1 MIKRPD
7 QIKLLAL
14 GLPDVPANR
23 SSDSSSSSAQTT
35 NTTTNV
41 TDRRFVN
48 DGGGAGV
55 AGDNNAVWNSV
66 STTNVSTDLGA
77 IAGAMDLAKTGIQ
90 TAHEDMTTAAGLAS
104 QTFNKATDANAAM
117 FGQNADLFRSNQDVF
132 GNVVSSN
139 QSMFGRVVDTSNDQF
154 NKVVNANDSL
164 FTVNNDQLSAN
175 RSTLMDGFN
184 KLLDA
189 SKTVMQTAQD
199 VNRTATS
206 DVQQAYAN
214 AQEISNGQ
222 KFLVAGGLVMAG
234 IVAIT
239 AMKGKL

>member
-1 MIKRPD
+1 MIKRPE

-14 GLPDVPANR
+14 GQPDVPANR
-23 SSDSSSSSAQTT
+23 SSDSSSSSAQTTNTTT

-55 AGDNNAVWNSV
+55 AGDNNNVWNSV
-66 STTNVSTDLGA
+66 STTNVTTDLGA

-90 TAHEDMTTAAGLAS
+90 TTHDNLTTAAGLAN
-104 QTFNKATDANAAM
+104 QTFNKAVDA
-117 FGQNADLFRSNQDVF
+117 
-132 GNVVSSN
+132 N
-139 QSMFGRVVDTSNDQF
+139 QSMFSQNTDTFGR
-154 NKVVNANDSL
+154 VVNANDNL
-164 FTVNNDQLSAN
+164 FATNADQLSAN
-175 RSTLMDGFN
+175 RSTLMDGFS

-189 SKTVMQTAQD
+189 SKSVMQTAQD
-199 VNRTATS
+199 VNRTATQ

-222 KFLVAGGLVMAG
+222 KFLVAGGLVIAG
-234 IVAIT
+234 IVAVT
-239 AMKGKL
+239 AMKGKVL

>member
-23 SSDSSSSSAQTT
+23 SSSSESKNETS
-35 NTTTNV
+35 TTTNV

-55 AGDNNAVWNSV
+55 SGDNNSVFNSV
-66 STTNVSTDLGA
+66 SSTVTDLGA

-90 TAHEDMTTAAGLAS
+90 ATHDSLTSAANLAD
-104 QTFNKATDANAAM
+104 QTFNKTVDSNQTM
-117 FGQNADLFRSNQDVF
+117 FGINASN
-132 GNVVSSN
+132 
-139 QSMFGRVVDTSNDQF
+139 M
-154 NKVVNANDSL
+154 
-164 FTVNNDQLSAN
+164 
-175 RSTLMDGFN
+175 MDGFS
-184 KLLDA
+184 KLIDA

-199 VNRTATS
+199 VNRTATQ

-222 KFLVAGGLVMAG
+222 KFLVAGGLVIAG
-234 IVAIT
+234 IVAVT
-239 AMKGKL
+239 AMKGKVL

>member
-1 MIKRPD
+1 MRKGGD
-7 QIKLLAL
+7 NQ
-14 GLPDVPANR
+14 
-23 SSDSSSSSAQTT
+23 SSQTT

-66 STTNVSTDLGA
+66 STTNISTDLGS

-90 TAHEDMTTAAGLAS
+90 TSHQDMTSALKLAD
-104 QTFNKATDANAAM
+104 QTFNKATDANVSM
-117 FGQNADLFRSNQDVF
+117 FGQNADLFRSNQDAF
-132 GNVVSSN
+132 GSV
-139 QSMFGRVVDTSNDQF
+139 M
-154 NKVVNANDSL
+154 NANDSL
-164 FTVNNDQLSAN
+164 FNTNVEQMSAN

-189 SKTVMQTAQD
+189 SQSVMQTAQD
-199 VNRTATS
+199 VNRTATQ

-222 KFLVAGGLVMAG
+222 KFLVAGGLVIAG
-234 IVAIT
+234 IVAVE

>member
-14 GLPDVPANR
+14 GLPDMPANR

-35 NTTTNV
+35 NTTTTV

-66 STTNVSTDLGA
+66 STTVTDLGA
-77 IAGAMDLAKTGIQ
+77 IAGAMDLAKTGLA
-90 TAHEDMTTAAGLAS
+90 TSHADMTEAANLAD
-104 QTFNKATDANAAM
+104 QTFNKAVDANQSM
-117 FGQNADLFRSNQDVF
+117 FGRNADMFRSNQDVF
-132 GNVVSSN
+132 GNVIDSN
-139 QSMFGRVVDTSNDQF
+139 RSMFNRVLDTSNDQF
-154 NKVVNANDSL
+154 NKVVNANDGL

-184 KLLDA
+184 KLIDA

>member
-14 GLPDVPANR
+14 GLPDVPVNR
-23 SSDSSSSSAQTT
+23 SSDSNSSSSQTT

-55 AGDNNAVWNSV
+55 AGDNNSVFNSI
-66 STTNVSTDLGA
+66 STTVTDLGA
-77 IAGAMDLAKTGIQ
+77 VAGAMDLAKTGIQ
-90 TAHEDMTTAAGLAS
+90 ATHDSLTSAANLAD
-104 QTFNKATDANAAM
+104 QTFNKTVDSNQTM
-117 FGQNADLFRSNQDVF
+117 FGINASN
-132 GNVVSSN
+132 
-139 QSMFGRVVDTSNDQF
+139 M
-154 NKVVNANDSL
+154 
-164 FTVNNDQLSAN
+164 
-175 RSTLMDGFN
+175 MDGFS

-189 SKTVMQTAQD
+189 SKTVMQTAQQ
-199 VNRTATS
+199 VNATATQ

-222 KFLVAGGLVMAG
+222 KFLVAGGLVIAG
-234 IVAIT
+234 IVAVT
-239 AMKGKL
+239 AMKGKVL

>member
-1 MIKRPD
+1 MIKRPE

-14 GLPDVPANR
+14 GRPDVPANR

-66 STTNVSTDLGA
+66 STTNVTTDLGA

-90 TAHEDMTTAAGLAS
+90 TSHDNLTSAAGLAS
-104 QTFNKATDANAAM
+104 QTFNKAVDANATM
-117 FGQNADLFRSNQDVF
+117 FGQN
-132 GNVVSSN
+132 
-139 QSMFGRVVDTSNDQF
+139 TDQM
-154 NKVVNANDSL
+154 
-164 FTVNNDQLSAN
+164 SAN
-175 RSTLMDGFN
+175 RSSLMDGFS

-199 VNRTATS
+199 VNRTATQ

-222 KFLVAGGLVMAG
+222 KFLVAGGLVIAG
-234 IVAIT
+234 IVAVT
-239 AMKGKL
+239 AMKGKVL

>member
-23 SSDSSSSSAQTT
+23 SSDSSSSSEQTT

-66 STTNVSTDLGA
+66 STTNVTTDLGA

-90 TAHEDMTTAAGLAS
+90 TSHDNLTSAAGLAS
-104 QTFNKATDANAAM
+104 QTFNKAVDANTTM
-117 FGQNADLFRSNQDVF
+117 FGQN
-132 GNVVSSN
+132 
-139 QSMFGRVVDTSNDQF
+139 NDQM
-154 NKVVNANDSL
+154 
-164 FTVNNDQLSAN
+164 SAN
-175 RSTLMDGFN
+175 RSSLMDGFD
-184 KLLDA
+184 KLLAA
-189 SKTVMQTAQD
+189 SNTVMQTAQD
-199 VNRTATS
+199 VNRTATQ

-222 KFLVAGGLVMAG
+222 KFLVAGGLVIAG
-234 IVAIT
+234 IVAVT
-239 AMKGKL
+239 AMKGKVL

>member
-1 MIKRPD
+1 MIKRPE

-23 SSDSSSSSAQTT
+23 SSDSQSSSAQTT

-55 AGDNNAVWNSV
+55 AGDNNAVWNSI
-66 STTNVSTDLGA
+66 STTNFTTDLGA

-90 TAHEDMTTAAGLAS
+90 TSHNDLTTAAGLAN
-104 QTFNKATDANAAM
+104 QTFNKATDANQAM
-117 FGQNADLFRSNQDVF
+117 FGQNADLFRSNQDAF
-132 GNVVSSN
+132 G
-139 QSMFGRVVDTSNDQF
+139 
-154 NKVVNANDSL
+154 KVVNANDNL
-164 FTVNNDQLSAN
+164 FTANADQLSAN
-175 RSTLMDGFN
+175 RSTLMDGFS
-184 KLLDA
+184 KLIDA

-199 VNRTATS
+199 VNRTATQ

-222 KFLVAGGLVMAG
+222 KFLVAGGLVIAG
-234 IVAIT
+234 IVAVT
-239 AMKGKL
+239 AMKGKVL

>member
-1 MIKRPD
+1 MIIKRPE
-7 QIKLLAL
+7 QLKLMAL
-14 GLPDVPANR
+14 GLPDTPLNIGGPSMDR
-23 SSDSSSSSAQTT
+23 QSQSSSNTTTTT

-66 STTNVSTDLGA
+66 NTTNVTTDLGA

-90 TAHEDMTTAAGLAS
+90 ATHDSLTSAANLAD
-104 QTFNKATDANAAM
+104 QTFNKTVDSNQTM
-117 FGQNADLFRSNQDVF
+117 FGINASN
-132 GNVVSSN
+132 
-139 QSMFGRVVDTSNDQF
+139 M
-154 NKVVNANDSL
+154 
-164 FTVNNDQLSAN
+164 
-175 RSTLMDGFN
+175 MDGFS
-184 KLLDA
+184 KLIDA

-199 VNRTATS
+199 VNRTATQ

-222 KFLVAGGLVMAG
+222 KFLVAGGLVIAG
-234 IVAIT
+234 IVAVT
-239 AMKGKL
+239 AMKGKVL

>member
-23 SSDSSSSSAQTT
+23 SSSSESKNETS
-35 NTTTNV
+35 TTTNV

-55 AGDNNAVWNSV
+55 SGDNNSVFNSV
-66 STTNVSTDLGA
+66 TQTDLGA

-90 TAHEDMTTAAGLAS
+90 ATHDSLTSAANLAD
-104 QTFNKATDANAAM
+104 QTFNKTVDSNQAM
-117 FGQNADLFRSNQDVF
+117 FGINASN
-132 GNVVSSN
+132 
-139 QSMFGRVVDTSNDQF
+139 M
-154 NKVVNANDSL
+154 
-164 FTVNNDQLSAN
+164 
-175 RSTLMDGFN
+175 MDGFS

-189 SKTVMQTAQD
+189 SKTVVQTAQQ
-199 VNRTATS
+199 VNATATQ

-222 KFLVAGGLVMAG
+222 KFLVAGGLVIAG
-234 IVAIT
+234 IVAVT
-239 AMKGKL
+239 AMKGKVTL

>member
-23 SSDSSSSSAQTT
+23 SSSSESKNETS
-35 NTTTNV
+35 TTTNV

-55 AGDNNAVWNSV
+55 SGDNNSVFNSV
-66 STTNVSTDLGA
+66 STSNYVTDLGA

-90 TAHEDMTTAAGLAS
+90 ATHDSLTSAANLAN
-104 QTFNKATDANAAM
+104 QTFNKTVDSNQTM
-117 FGQNADLFRSNQDVF
+117 FGINASN
-132 GNVVSSN
+132 
-139 QSMFGRVVDTSNDQF
+139 M
-154 NKVVNANDSL
+154 
-164 FTVNNDQLSAN
+164 
-175 RSTLMDGFN
+175 MDGFS
-184 KLLDA
+184 KLIDA

-199 VNRTATS
+199 VNRTATQ

-222 KFLVAGGLVMAG
+222 KFLVAGGLVIAG
-234 IVAIT
+234 IVAVT
-239 AMKGKL
+239 AIKGKVL

>member
-66 STTNVSTDLGA
+66 STTNVTTDLGA

-90 TAHEDMTTAAGLAS
+90 TSHDNLTSAAGLAS
-104 QTFNKATDANAAM
+104 QTFNKAVDANTTM
-117 FGQNADLFRSNQDVF
+117 FGQN
-132 GNVVSSN
+132 
-139 QSMFGRVVDTSNDQF
+139 NDQM
-154 NKVVNANDSL
+154 
-164 FTVNNDQLSAN
+164 SAN
-175 RSTLMDGFN
+175 RSSLMDGFD
-184 KLLDA
+184 KLLAA
-189 SKTVMQTAQD
+189 SNTVMQTAQD
-199 VNRTATS
+199 VNRTATQ
-206 DVQQAYAN
+206 DVQQGYAN

-222 KFLVAGGLVMAG
+222 KFLVAGGLVIAG
-234 IVAIT
+234 IVAVT
-239 AMKGKL
+239 AMKGKVL

>member
-1 MIKRPD
+1 MIKRPE

-14 GLPDVPANR
+14 GQPDVPANR
-23 SSDSSSSSAQTT
+23 SDKGGDSSTSTT
-35 NTTTNV
+35 TTTNV

-66 STTNVSTDLGA
+66 STTTTDLGA

-90 TAHEDMTTAAGLAS
+90 AAHDDMTSAIGLAD
-104 QTFNKATDANAAM
+104 QTFNKTVDSNQAM
-117 FGQNADLFRSNQDVF
+117 FGINASN
-132 GNVVSSN
+132 
-139 QSMFGRVVDTSNDQF
+139 M
-154 NKVVNANDSL
+154 
-164 FTVNNDQLSAN
+164 
-175 RSTLMDGFN
+175 MDGFS
-184 KLLDA
+184 KLIDA

-199 VNRTATS
+199 VNRTATQ

-222 KFLVAGGLVMAG
+222 KFLVAGGLVIAG
-234 IVAIT
+234 IVAVT
-239 AMKGKL
+239 AMKGKVL